1 MQIKNASFS
10 ICLKEQSRVTARSS
24 FRVTLLGLRVGVL
37 LGLWSCCS
45 QGKLQG
51 KLGSN
56 FHLPF
61 ILGEIIIFFYEMP
74 VIRTM

>member
-1 MQIKNASFS
+1 MQIKNALFS
-10 ICLKEQSRVTARSS
+10 ICLEEQSSVTARSS
-24 FRVTLLGLRVGVL
+24 FRVTLLRLRVGVL
-37 LGLWSCCS
+37 LGLWSWCS

-61 ILGEIIIFFYEMP
+61 ILGEIIIFIFFMKCQ
-74 VIRTM
+74 R